1 MYPRLEIDIEK
12 LKHNVKIISQKCH
25 EKNIK
30 VSFVTKSF
38 CAQKE
43 VVESVCCEGIDH
55 IADSRIQN
63 LKKLQNINLPKMLIR
78 IPMISELEE
87 VINYCD
93 ISLNSEL
100 ETIKK
105 LNELCKSKN
114 IIHKIV
120 LMFDLG
126 DLREG
131 YFYEEDFFNSVREI
145 VRLKNI
151 KIIGI
156 ATNLTCYGAVIPS
169 RENTSR
175 LVSIARKMEEE
186 FGINVEIVSGGNSSS
201 MHLIISNT
209 MPEGITN
216 LRIGESIILGRETA
230 YGKNI
235 HGAYQDVFKLV
246 CQIIECKEKPSVPI
260 GEIGVD
266 AFRNKPV
273 YEDKGILK
281 RAIIAIGKQDINID
295 SLIPIDTY
303 IKILGASSDHM
314 ILDVSNTKHD
324 YKVGDNVEFLLTY
337 GGIMSSSTSE
347 YVSKKIIV

>member
-25 EKNIK
+25 ERNIK

-105 LNELCKSKN
+105 LNELCESKN

-169 RENTSR
+169 RENTGR
-175 LVSIARKMEEE
+175 LVSIARKMEEK
-186 FGINVEIVSGGNSSS
+186 FGIDTEIVSGGNSSS
-201 MHLIISNT
+201 MHLIMSNT

-235 HGAYQDVFKLV
+235 HGTYQDAFKLV

-266 AFRNKPV
+266 AFRHKPV
-273 YEDKGILK
+273 YENKGILK

>member
-12 LKHNVKIISQKCH
+12 LKHNVKLISQMCH
-25 EKNIK
+25 ERNIK
-30 VSFVTKSF
+30 ISFVTKSF

-43 VVESVCCEGIDH
+43 IVEEICSEGIDH

-63 LKKLQNINLPKMLIR
+63 LKNLQDINLPKILIR
-78 IPMISELEE
+78 IPMLSELEE

-93 ISLNSEL
+93 ISFNSEL
-100 ETIKK
+100 GTIKK
-105 LNELCKSKN
+105 LNELCESKN

-131 YFYEEDFFNSVREI
+131 YFYEEDFFNNVREI

-151 KIIGI
+151 EIIGI
-156 ATNLTCYGAVIPS
+156 ATNLTCYGAIIPS
-169 RENTSR
+169 RENIGR
-175 LVSIARKMEEE
+175 LVSIAKRMEEK
-186 FGINVEIVSGGNSSS
+186 FGINLEIVSGGNSSS
-201 MHLIISNT
+201 IHLLINNN

-216 LRIGESIILGRETA
+216 LRIGESILLGRETA
-230 YGKNI
+230 YGENI
-235 HGAYQDVFKLV
+235 NGTYQDAFKLI
-246 CQIIECKEKPSVPI
+246 CQVVECKEKPSVPI

-295 SLIPIDTY
+295 SLIPIDTD

-314 ILDVSNTKHD
+314 ILDVSNTKYD
-324 YKVGDNVEFLLTY
+324 YKLGDNLEFLLTY
-337 GGIMSSSTSE
+337 GGIMSSSTSK
-347 YVSKKIIV
+347 YVAKKIIV

>member
-25 EKNIK
+25 ERNIK

-105 LNELCKSKN
+105 LNELCESKN

-169 RENTSR
+169 RENTGR
-175 LVSIARKMEEE
+175 LVSIARKMEEK
-186 FGINVEIVSGGNSSS
+186 FGIDTEIVSGGNSSS
-201 MHLIISNT
+201 MHLIMSNT

-235 HGAYQDVFKLV
+235 HGTYQDAFKLV

-266 AFRNKPV
+266 AFRHKPV